1 MNDQILS
8 RKKYYLLTLIFYK
21 KNIEKKV
28 LFDVIYGVNFDKI
41 AATLKSLF

>member
-8 RKKYYLLTLIFYK
+8 RKIYYLLTLIFD
-21 KNIEKKV
+21 IEKKV